1 MIINK
6 YTMEEIVMRKKCVSL
21 ILVFALLCSLFSA
34 PITVNATENSLA
46 PHLAVLEELNNE
58 LGTDYAFPSAAQM
71 SEMGED
77 YADLVAFYTA
87 MDMDDFREYVKNA
100 YNNEMRKNN
109 LENGDDVIEVEYEV
123 SPLSYTKTQRY
134 YYDSSTSNY
143 LYITSTAYT
152 ADGAERYSSIDS
164 YGYTNTSYPYYFPT
178 SMTKTFNS
186 GSTQVTCK
194 FYCGKYVA
202 KNLVSGSSYMVTVTF
217 KASGGNVYSS
227 STI

>member
-1 MIINK
+1 
-6 YTMEEIVMRKKCVSL
+6 MRKKCVSL
-21 ILVFALLCSLFSA
+21 ILVFALLCSSFSA
-34 PITVNATENSLA
+34 PITVNAAENSLA
-46 PHLAVLEELNNE
+46 PYLAVLEELNNE

-77 YADLVAFYTA
+77 YADLVSYYTA
-87 MDMDDFREYVKNA
+87 MNMDDFREYVRTA
-100 YNNEMRKNN
+100 YDNETKRNN
-109 LENGDDVIEVEYEV
+109 LENGGSVIGDYGVA
-123 SPLSYTKTQRY
+123 PLSYTKTQRY

-152 ADGAERYSSIDS
+152 ADGSERYSSINS

-186 GSTQVTCK
+186 GNTQVTCK
-194 FYCGKYVA
+194 FYCAKYIA
-202 KNLVSGSSYMVTVTF
+202 KNLVSNSSYVVTVIF